1 MAYFDIMEKS
11 ISWDGAIRISKNN
24 PDNIEVDTS
33 QLQVRIPAL
42 ASLNKYDDS
51 HYLVTS
57 RSSRRTISTIT
68 IVAMSISAGTLI
80 KFLSLTRLL
89 KQNDHGMVVDS
100 EPHIGG
106 DRRYHLPKP
115 TNDRA
120 QFNLQMNMSDDF
132 HMTIAKFE
140 TLKDGSRG
148 PQSDYAQSV
157 LPSLAGSR

>member
-1 MAYFDIMEKS
+1 MSRALWS
-11 ISWDGAIRISKNN
+11 APISADSAC
-24 PDNIEVDTS
+24 NIGRPKRPRPS
-33 QLQVRIPAL
+33 WGGRQLQFRIPAL

-51 HYLVTS
+51 HYLGYVQIITS
-57 RSSRRTISTIT
+57 NDQHNYYGSDVDQRWNFNKIP
-68 IVAMSISAGTLI
+68 
-80 KFLSLTRLL
+80 LSDSPSKAERPWY
-89 KQNDHGMVVDS
+89 GVDS